1 MREIIIKNRKDTD
14 VTDES
19 LYALD
24 KESHRMWPKSMIE
37 SYFEDIKKAP
47 HLIPIGSEERKRT
60 IENKLSFI
68 PERLFPFFWKTIFF
82 ELSKSIEDGNANGQ
96 KFLMWMAVKFL
107 IDNRVDINAPQYSL
121 AIQVRDYPQICWT
134 LFFVPKVWQKT
145 DSEYQNQL
153 FRYLANNLINKSRK
167 SYNKALSLLHN
178 AAHFAKWALERYVQT
193 IPWPSLAQNCIR
205 YVPSTRPWSL
215 ALSMASANVLTANL
229 THLSLMTRYMSG
241 NLLASAFWL
250 SLKYVYSC
258 CIIMTYF
265 TIRVQN

>member
-68 PERLFPFFWKTIFF
+68 PERFFPFFWKTIFF

-121 AIQVRDYPQICWT
+121 
-134 LFFVPKVWQKT
+134 T

-153 FRYLANNLINKSRK
+153 FRYLANKDSNSSLYYAKSLIARRAVENEAQLNLYYS
-167 SYNKALSLLHN
+167 
-178 AAHFAKWALERYVQT
+178 ALERLP
-193 IPWPSLAQNCIR
+193 IES
-205 YVPSTRPWSL
+205 
-215 ALSMASANVLTANL
+215 
-229 THLSLMTRYMSG
+229 
-241 NLLASAFWL
+241 
-250 SLKYVYSC
+250 VY
-258 CIIMTYF
+258 
-265 TIRVQN
+265 Q